1 MANNS
6 ANTHTLKY
14 FLVLFTITTLLVGRL
29 FWPFLSLLILSFLLV
44 NIFRPIYNYLNRYIS
59 SNFASLLTCLLIV
72 LLVFVPL
79 TFFVVS
85 LSKEALDQFQY
96 MKGINFGVK
105 ITDLVQNNS
114 FFISVQE
121 YLNSAGITLTIDDI
135 TRNLT
140 EYSRT
145 FALFLY
151 DKASSWAANI
161 INFMIDFT
169 LMILVIFFLLV
180 DYDKFVDFILKLSPL
195 PDYQEE
201 QLINKFQKIAQAVL
215 LGNGICGLIQGVLG
229 GLVFAYFQI
238 GSPIIWGGIMGVM
251 AFLPIVGIGIILM
264 PTALIFLL
272 KGQIGQAIFIAVFYF
287 VLSMSIEYLLKPK
300 LVGRKVKMHTLV
312 VFLSIIGGL
321 SVFGVLGIIY
331 GPLIITAFLT
341 LADIYQKHYAP
352 QSIETHSKELSAPQT
367 GLNDES

>member
-6 ANTHTLKY
+6 ANTHALKY
-14 FLVLFTITTLLVGRL
+14 FIVLFTITTLLVGRL

-59 SNFASLLTCLLIV
+59 STFASLLTCLLIV

-105 ITDLVQNNS
+105 ITDLVQSNS

-161 INFMIDFT
+161 INFMVDFT
-169 LMILVIFFLLV
+169 LMILVIFFLLI
-180 DYDKFVDFILKLSPL
+180 DYDKFVDFVLKLSPL

-229 GLVFAYFQI
+229 GEQDA
-238 GSPIIWGGIMGVM
+238 GNE
-251 AFLPIVGIGIILM
+251 LP
-264 PTALIFLL
+264 
-272 KGQIGQAIFIAVFYF
+272 
-287 VLSMSIEYLLKPK
+287 
-300 LVGRKVKMHTLV
+300 R
-312 VFLSIIGGL
+312 
-321 SVFGVLGIIY
+321 
-331 GPLIITAFLT
+331 
-341 LADIYQKHYAP
+341 
-352 QSIETHSKELSAPQT
+352 
-367 GLNDES
+367 

>member
-6 ANTHTLKY
+6 TDTHALKY
-14 FLVLFTITTLLVGRL
+14 FLFLFTITTLLVARL
-29 FWPFLSLLILSFLLV
+29 LWPFLSLLILSFLLV
-44 NIFRPIYNYLNRYIS
+44 NIFRPTYNYITRYTS
-59 SNFASLLTCLLIV
+59 CNFASFLTCLLIV
-72 LLVFVPL
+72 LLVFIPL

-105 ITDLVQNNS
+105 ITELVRNNS
-114 FFISVQE
+114 FFISSQK
-121 YLNSAGITLTIDDI
+121 YLNDAGITLTIDDI
-135 TRNLT
+135 TRSLT

-151 DKASSWAANI
+151 NKASSWAANVI
-161 INFMIDFT
+161 TFMIDFA
-169 LMILVIFFLLV
+169 LMILVIFFLLI
-180 DYDKFVDFILKLSPL
+180 DYDTFVQFVLQLSPL
-195 PDYQEE
+195 PDDQEK
-201 QLINKFQKIAQAVL
+201 QLIGKFQKISQAIL

-229 GLVFAYFQI
+229 GIVFAYFQI
-238 GSPIIWGGIMGVM
+238 GSPIIWGGIMGVL
-251 AFLPIVGIGIILM
+251 AFLPILGIGMVLL

-287 VLSMSIEYLLKPK
+287 TLSMTVEYLIKPK
-300 LVGRKVKMHTLV
+300 FVGKKVKMHTLT

-331 GPLIITAFLT
+331 GPLIMTAFLT
-341 LADIYQKHYAP
+341 LADIYKKNYAP
-352 QSIETHSKELSAPQT
+352 LAV
-367 GLNDES
+367 N